1 MRLVKLEDIKGG
13 EELARA
19 ILTEEYQELLSEGT
33 KLKID
38 YIPKLID
45 LGITEVFIV
54 DDEVNAEDV
63 EILKEDVTKKCREK
77 VKEIISR
84 HTYNQNQDMIEIS
97 ATADSI
103 IDNIMEEEEV
113 VQQIFDIKQR
123 SADIYEHSIS
133 TCSLAMLV
141 SLKIGVDK
149 KIAHDIGVG
158 CLLHDLGLR
167 YITVDFENKQID
179 DMTDKDL
186 EEYKKHPIYGYSAVK
201 NEKWLSDVS
210 KEIILYHHERLK
222 GTGYPLHLAEIPE
235 PIMIAAI
242 CDFFDESICG
252 IGHIRLKVHE
262 VVEYLKI
269 YKGIAFDEKIVD
281 ELLEFTA
288 VYPSKSKVITS
299 DKDLAV
305 VIRQNKGFPER
316 PVLQLLANKDGIKY
330 DKPVIMDLLENNSVF
345 IEKVIN

>member
-149 KIAHDIGVG
+149 KTAHDIGVG

-316 PVLQLLANKDGIKY
+316 PILQLLANKDGIKY

>member
-149 KIAHDIGVG
+149 KTAHDIGVG